1 MSRDDP
7 ESHEAALTGRRNRR
21 LDRFAERRDVREH
34 VVRGKHEQQR
44 VTLRS
49 AGSGREC
56 RDGDRGR
63 RIPADGL
70 ENDRARLDADLP
82 QLLGDEEAVRLVA
95 DDDRIRDF
103 RQPDRPERG
112 VLDHRALADERQE
125 LLGVQLA

>member
-1 MSRDDP
+1 MVS
-7 ESHEAALTGRRNRR
+7 
-21 LDRFAERRDVREH
+21 
-34 VVRGKHEQQR
+34 GKHEQQR

-49 AGSGREC
+49 ARSGREC

-82 QLLGDEEAVRLVA
+82 QLLGDEEAMRLVA

-103 RQPDRPERG
+103 RQPNRPECS
-112 VLDHRALADERQE
+112 VLDHRAFADERQE